1 MSRAEPGT
9 GRGAEMH
16 ALIRELFPVCRSI
29 TGDGLRTS
37 LRRLSAIVPIELHEV
52 PSGTRVFDWT
62 VPKEWNIRDAWIAD
76 DTGRRWVDFK
86 MSNLHVVNYSV
97 PVRTRLSLAELRP
110 RLFTLPEQP
119 DLIPYRTTYYQED
132 WGFCL
137 SQRLLDQLPEAEYEV
152 CIDSSLEPGHLTYG
166 ECVLSG
172 AIEDEILIS
181 VHSCHPSL
189 ANDNLSGMVVGA
201 TLARELSG
209 VPRHHTVRVLFIP
222 GTIGSITWL
231 ALNDAAAMR
240 VRHGLVLSCLG
251 DAGRPT
257 YKRSRRGDALVDR
270 AATHVL
276 QMAGAHAVRDFIPYG
291 YDERQYCSPGFNL
304 PVGCL
309 TRTPNGEFPEYHTSA
324 DNVEFVQPAA
334 LENSLA
340 LTESILEVLEH
351 DATYVNLNPKCEPQ
365 LGRRGLYRN
374 TGGATPPSFEMAL
387 LWVLNLSDGSHSLLD
402 IAERSATMFG
412 TIRRAAIELERVG
425 LLRRD
430 ASGRG
435 RM

>member
-1 MSRAEPGT
+1 MERGT

-29 TGDGLRTS
+29 TGDGFRAS
-37 LRRLSAIVPIELHEV
+37 LRRLSAIAPIEFHEV

-62 VPKEWNIRDAWIAD
+62 VPKEWNIRDAWLAD
-76 DTGRRWVDFK
+76 ATGRRWVDFK

-97 PVRTRLSLAELRP
+97 PVRTRLPLAELRP

-119 DLIPYRTTYYQED
+119 DLVPYRTTYYHED

-137 SQRLLDQLPEAEYEV
+137 SQRILDQLPDGEYEV

-166 ECVLSG
+166 ECVLPG
-172 AIEDEILIS
+172 TIEDEILIS
-181 VHSCHPSL
+181 IHSCHPSL

-201 TLARELSG
+201 TLARELSA

-231 ALNDAAAMR
+231 ALNEAAARR

-251 DAGRPT
+251 DPGPPT

-270 AATHVL
+270 AAAHVL
-276 QMAGAHAVRDFIPYG
+276 RMAGAYAIRDFIPYG

-324 DNVEFVQPAA
+324 DNVDFVQPAA

-340 LTESILEVLEH
+340 LTESIVEVLEH

-374 TGGATPPSFEMAL
+374 TGGATAPSFEMAL
-387 LWVLNLSDGSHSLLD
+387 LWVLNLSDGGHSLLD
-402 IAERSATMFG
+402 IAERSAMTFG

-425 LLRRD
+425 LLRRADD
-430 ASGRG
+430 AR
-435 RM
+435 